1 MSFMARSAK
10 HFVTIKAARQIIKE
24 IEKAGVDNLKILADK
39 GVSIVGTYL
48 DGCSPQE
55 KAAYRRDLNALLQ
68 WGITAEM
75 LLDEVAR
82 LWPDLAAIMKGRE
95 NYKES
100 EIANLI
106 SFLRGKV

>member
-10 HFVTIKAARQIIKE
+10 YFVTTKAAKQIIKE

-39 GVSIVGTYL
+39 GISIVGTYL
-48 DGCSPQE
+48 NGCAPKE
-55 KAAYRRDLNALLQ
+55 KAAYRRDLTALLQ
-68 WGITAEM
+68 MGITAEM

-82 LWPDLAAIMKGRE
+82 LWPDLAAIMKERE

-106 SFLRGKV
+106 SFLRSKV

>member
-10 HFVTIKAARQIIKE
+10 YFLTTKAARQIIKE
-24 IEKAGVDNLKILADK
+24 IKQAGVDNLKILADK

-48 DGCSPQE
+48 NGCSPAE
-55 KAAYRRDLNALLQ
+55 KAAYKRDLNALLQ

-75 LLDEVAR
+75 ILDEVAR
-82 LWPDLAAIMKGRE
+82 LWPELADIMNERE

-100 EIANLI
+100 EIEQLNA
-106 SFLRGKV
+106 FLKSEV